1 MCDIRFET
9 VCDIRF
15 ETMCDIRF
23 GFETMCDIH
32 FETMCDI
39 RFETVYGSRNKT
51 KTNPFFVCVLKNTSE
66 RAHAPRLTR
75 VTHTWPRGIQ
85 SRSPYSTK
93 LGPGGFNPGHPTQRY
108 PRPQRSWY
116 SLLCIPL
123 LRVSWGPQ

>member
-51 KTNPFFVCVLKNTSE
+51 KTNPFLCACWK
-66 RAHAPRLTR
+66 TR
-75 VTHTWPRGIQ
+75 VNARMPR
-85 SRSPYSTK
+85 
-93 LGPGGFNPGHPTQRY
+93 
-108 PRPQRSWY
+108 
-116 SLLCIPL
+116 
-123 LRVSWGPQ
+123 V